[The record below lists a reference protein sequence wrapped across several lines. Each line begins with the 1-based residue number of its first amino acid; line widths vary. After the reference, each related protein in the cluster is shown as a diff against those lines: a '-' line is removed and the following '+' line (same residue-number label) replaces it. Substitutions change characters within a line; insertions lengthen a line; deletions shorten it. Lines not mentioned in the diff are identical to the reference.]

1 MKGAA
6 VAVVDA
12 DAPFRGSLLA
22 LLGARGFAAAGYATA
37 GRFFD
42 ALLESVPAAA
52 FVSMELPGMDGREVL
67 RVLRANRETRAL
79 ILVAFSRGRR
89 RRSEVVAGF
98 EAGADEF
105 LEAPFEPE
113 LLAARLESLL
123 RRRPEPAKANVVEL
137 DGVRLD
143 LDARTAAAGTKAV
156 RLTRLEF
163 DLAAYLIRQRG
174 RVLTRGSIMGAV
186 WGDSG
191 PVTRTVDK
199 HVESLR
205 KKLPSLAKRLET
217 VVNIGYLL
225 R

>member
-1 MKGAA
+1 MKGAP
-6 VAVVDA
+6 VAVVDSE
-12 DAPFRGSLLA
+12 APSREGLVA
-22 LLGARGFAAAGYATA
+22 LLSSRGFAPAGFATA

-52 FVSMELPGMDGREVL
+52 FVSMELSGMDGREVL
-67 RVLRANRETRAL
+67 RVLRANPETRSL

-89 RRSEVVAGF
+89 RRAEVVAGF

-123 RRRPEPAKANVVEL
+123 RRRPEPPKANVVEL

-143 LDARTAAAGTKAV
+143 LDARTAAAGAKAV

-163 DLAAYLIRQRG
+163 DLASYLIRQRG

-186 WGDSG
+186 WGEG
-191 PVTRTVDK
+191 AQVTRTVDK

-205 KKLPSLAKRLET
+205 RKLPALAKRLET